1 MRMKNEE
8 ENKLKVTND
17 LIFQRIFGK
26 VGNEKITK
34 GFLEKVLNIEIED
47 LTLNVNKRLIGE
59 AYDDKI
65 GRIDVRA
72 NLSDGTKVIIEMQI
86 IGYEY
91 MPKRFLE
98 YWAKVY
104 TEGFKRGEDYNKLR
118 KTIGILI
125 LVEKL
130 KETEGIK
137 DYHIEWG
144 LMAKRQGT
152 KEVIFADDIEI
163 HTIELNKY
171 KEGKEERPEDNWI
184 KFIQGGLDMD
194 KNYTADEAIEE
205 ARKELERI
213 MASPELREEYEE
225 RERDLRDKISII
237 ASYRD
242 KGLREGKEEKQK
254 SVILN
259 MHKKKI
265 NIDTICEVVELS
277 KEEVKK
283 IIEEAK

>member
-1 MRMKNEE
+1 MQNEE
-8 ENKLKVTND
+8 KNKLKVTND

-104 TEGFKRGEDYNKLR
+104 TDGFKRGEGYDKLR

-125 LVEKL
+125 LVDNL
-130 KETEGIK
+130 KETEGIE
-137 DYHIEWG
+137 DYHVEWG
-144 LMAKRQGT
+144 LMAKKQGT
-152 KEVIFADDIEI
+152 KEIIFADDIEI
-163 HTIELNKY
+163 HTIELGKY
-171 KEGKEERPEDNWI
+171 KEGKEAKPEDNWI
-184 KFIQGGLDMD
+184 KFIQRGLDMD

-205 ARKELERI
+205 ARKELEKI

-237 ASYRD
+237 TSYRERGI
-242 KGLREGKEEKQK
+242 KEGIKESKK

-259 MHKKKI
+259 MHKKRI
-265 NIDTICEVVELS
+265 DIDTICEVVELS
-277 KEEVKK
+277 KEEVEK
-283 IIEEAK
+283 IIEEA